1 MYATMRLSKMIV
13 FGSKPGNLC
22 SRSFGISCRSKIM
35 ASFSHVCLHTF
46 GYELPPNR
54 LTSEDIEKRLAPL
67 YQRLKLPEGRLEM
80 MSGIRERR
88 LWEPGTLPSQA
99 ASKAGKNTIDAAGID
114 PGDVQC
120 LIFSSVSRDMM
131 EPATASFVHHAL
143 GLPPDCL
150 VFDVSNACLGFL
162 DGLVLLGNMIELGQV
177 ENGLVVSGETAE
189 ELVESTITN
198 LLADPGVTRKSIKS
212 AFASL
217 TIGSGA
223 VGAFVCRSSSETS
236 DRPRLTQASWR
247 ANTRYSDLCLGGQ
260 SAPATT
266 LMATDSEELLVQGI
280 ETARDTWEVFSADSG
295 WSDADIDCYFCHQV
309 GSAHA
314 RLLFE
319 RLGLTPG
326 KNYETLAFLGNVGSV
341 SAPITTAMAIEQKR
355 FARNMKGAML
365 GIGSGIN
372 CMMLGL
378 EW

>member
-1 MYATMRLSKMIV
+1 
-13 FGSKPGNLC
+13 
-22 SRSFGISCRSKIM
+22 M
-35 ASFSHVCLHTF
+35 ASYSHVCLHTF
-46 GYELPPNR
+46 SYELPPR
-54 LTSEDIEKRLAPL
+54 QLSSDDIEKRLAPI

-88 LWEPGTLPSQA
+88 LWEPGTRPSQA
-99 ASKAGKNTIDAAGID
+99 AARAGSNTLVAADVD
-114 PGDVQC
+114 PAAIQC

-143 GLPPDCL
+143 GLSPNCL

-162 DGLVLLGNMIELGQV
+162 DGMVLLGNMIELGQV

-189 ELVESTITN
+189 ELIESTIQG
-198 LLADPGVTRKSIKS
+198 LLQDSSLTRKTIKS

-223 VGAFVCRSSSETS
+223 VGVYMCRYNRETA
-236 DRPRLTQASWR
+236 DRPRLVHGSWL
-247 ANTRYSDLCLGGQ
+247 ANTKYSDLCLGGQ
-260 SAPATT
+260 SAPETT

-280 ETARDTWEVFSADSG
+280 ETALQTWELFSDESS
-295 WSDADIDCYFCHQV
+295 WRDEDIDCYCCHQV
-309 GSAHA
+309 GTAHA
-314 RLLFE
+314 RLLFD

-326 KNYETLAFLGNVGSV
+326 KNFETLNFLGNVGSV
-341 SAPITTAMAIEQKR
+341 SAPITMAMAIEQKR
-355 FARNMKGAML
+355 FTKNMRSAML

-372 CMMLGL
+372 CMMLGI